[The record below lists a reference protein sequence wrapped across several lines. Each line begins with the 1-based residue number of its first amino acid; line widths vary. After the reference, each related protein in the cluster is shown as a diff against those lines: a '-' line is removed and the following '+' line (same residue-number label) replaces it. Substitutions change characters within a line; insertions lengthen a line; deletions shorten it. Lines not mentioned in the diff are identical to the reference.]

1 VRFSSPSVLQGFFDR
16 FTLNRCTRRLGK
28 RSVAIVALLAV
39 AGFSTGCGA
48 LLQLGGAET
57 SAIVFTTGELR
68 ATEEVPLMEVH
79 EACEVAFE
87 TLGYQEITAEL
98 DAEKILWQAKT
109 AGGDPVDIRL
119 KAAGPRKTAVRIRIG
134 VVGDEARSRLVLELI
149 RQSL

>member
-1 VRFSSPSVLQGFFDR
+1 VQFSSRGVLQGFLDR
-16 FTLNRCTRRLGK
+16 STLNRSTRRPGK
-28 RSVAIVALLAV
+28 ESAAIVAIVAVL
-39 AGFSTGCGA
+39 GFSTGCGA
-48 LLQLGGAET
+48 LLTLGGAET
-57 SAIVFTTGELR
+57 SAIAFTTGELR

-109 AGGDPVDIRL
+109 AGGDPVDIHL